1 MSEKVTLPEN
11 IGPRLIMLRNQ
22 PILLDRDVAAI
33 FGVETKRINEA
44 VKNNQ
49 SKFPDGYMFTLDE
62 KEYESLRSKI
72 STSNIGRG
80 GNRYIPKAFTEKGLY
95 MLATI
100 LKSKQAVE
108 ATFGIIE
115 TYAQVRELQTTLKSL
130 HTKNKNDKG
139 LMSRFSELLSD
150 IVLPELQPD
159 ETETSIELNF
169 FIGKLKHTVKRK
181 RREDGPDI
189 VEEPEVK
196 YGDFESETTDTGQS
210 ETL

>member
-1 MSEKVTLPEN
+1 MKNIITLPEN

-22 PILLDRDVAAI
+22 PVLLDTDVAVI

-44 VKNNQ
+44 VKRNIE
-49 SKFPDGYMFTLDE
+49 KFPDDYLFTLDKQE
-62 KEYESLRSKI
+62 FADLRSQNA
-72 STSNIGRG
+72 TSSLGHG
-80 GNRYIPKAFTEKGLY
+80 GTRYAPKAFTEKGLY

-130 HTKNKNDKG
+130 HTKNGNDRT
-139 LMSRFSELLSD
+139 LMSRFSELLSN

-159 ETETSIELNF
+159 ESETSIELNF

-181 RREDGPDI
+181 RRDNGPDI
-189 VEEPEVK
+189 VEEPEVE
-196 YGDFESETTDTGQS
+196 YGQKE
-210 ETL
+210 